1 VFCSELDISC
11 RIPSPPWHSH
21 GTTPLSWLSRGVG
34 CFSWSIGP
42 GDVSID
48 IRTAGGVGCSA
59 PLVAA
64 RQEFAVAVRLC
75 PPPSKVWV
83 SAAKRWTY
91 SRGLR
96 CCNTPNGRYQQMQEE
111 RRYKSTEFLCGCAGG
126 RFCVFPERVAEPGG
140 WSRGGTR
147 KHVFLRSEDDAP

>member
-1 VFCSELDISC
+1 MSPSTSEQLEELGVQLLLLPLDKSLLLQ
-11 RIPSPPWHSH
+11 SGS
-21 GTTPLSWLSRGVG
+21 
-34 CFSWSIGP
+34 
-42 GDVSID
+42 
-48 IRTAGGVGCSA
+48 
-59 PLVAA
+59 
-64 RQEFAVAVRLC
+64 
-75 PPPSKVWV
+75 SKVWV